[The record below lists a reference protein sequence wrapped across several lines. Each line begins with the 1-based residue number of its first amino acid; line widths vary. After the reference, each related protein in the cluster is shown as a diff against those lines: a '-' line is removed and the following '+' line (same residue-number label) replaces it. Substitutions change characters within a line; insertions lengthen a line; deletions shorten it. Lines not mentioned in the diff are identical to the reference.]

1 MRGTAAAL
9 AATVFV
15 AAASATIPS
24 VWPAELGQ
32 YNKALHDASDIL
44 AIQTRHCT
52 FFRTGV
58 QFAEVGTTHFN
69 NGTSPFIPHFVDITF
84 ANINVYMYCT
94 CVNKGSNA
102 LRSAAIG
109 AASIQVANRNTP
121 PRRHLANIPAAVE
134 RDATDY
140 ATDARHHEQLDYS
153 YKLVTDA
160 EIPRGMGGPGLQQL
174 VQLGRSLA
182 PAPMIIAVTTY
193 SYLLTAIN
201 FAATIKRHVNRL
213 TSLVQTKPALAT
225 MPLLRIILMHLTCFR
240 I

>member
-1 MRGTAAAL
+1 
-9 AATVFV
+9 
-15 AAASATIPS
+15 
-24 VWPAELGQ
+24 
-32 YNKALHDASDIL
+32 
-44 AIQTRHCT
+44 
-52 FFRTGV
+52 
-58 QFAEVGTTHFN
+58 
-69 NGTSPFIPHFVDITF
+69 
-84 ANINVYMYCT
+84 MYCT

-213 TSLVQTKPALAT
+213 TSRVQTKPALAT

-240 I
+240 IGIIF